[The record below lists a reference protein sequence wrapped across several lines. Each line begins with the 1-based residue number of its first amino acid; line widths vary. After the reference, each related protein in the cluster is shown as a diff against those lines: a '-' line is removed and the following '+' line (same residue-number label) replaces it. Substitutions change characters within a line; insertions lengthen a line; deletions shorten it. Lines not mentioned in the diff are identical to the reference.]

1 MPRLANGHLSHVP
14 GKGFRVSAGYYL
26 KGGKRTPKVFW
37 LGHDPV
43 VAHYYADQARGN
55 WTAITSTE
63 GTVWTDEEL
72 AGLKEA
78 VAFFTRT
85 RAAVFA
91 KHERSKRDVAL
102 EAAMVKQMFGVP
114 AQQQQ
119 QQMVPASEVV
129 EPPTVAKLY
138 AALDAYKTAMQ
149 AKTFSPSYKRRVIEC
164 VDTLKRYRPDIDL
177 LSVDRVWL
185 ETLTDEIKAR
195 PLSRKKDRR
204 TKKREPIKP
213 GTVKTL
219 LQHWRQAFD
228 WIDRASDSDRFGRWE
243 APKRMNELFACDL
256 NALRTKVERDKA
268 ADGPEQLTVPEIK
281 KLIHK
286 GDDRQRMLMLMGL
299 FAGMGQTELRWCRR
313 DEFDLAAAKFTHRR
327 NKTGQKGSWY
337 LPPELVTLLREYFKD
352 VKPLADGSAFS
363 TREGHPLVTET
374 SDSVRQW
381 FEDVRKEAE
390 LKRPGV
396 TFYALRRFFGD
407 RAKRKGGVELRDAA
421 LAHAGHSV
429 GDKHYSNFRDF
440 EKVQEL
446 GRELYAELKKA
457 GVFKWPEERDVENQN
472 KKVAAA
478 A

>member
-1 MPRLANGHLSHVP
+1 MPRLANGQLSHVP
-14 GKGFRVSAGYYL
+14 GKGFRVSVGYYL
-26 KGGKRTPKVFW
+26 KGGKPTPKVFW

-55 WTAITSTE
+55 WFAITLTG
-63 GTVWTDEEL
+63 GTVWTDDEL
-72 AGLKEA
+72 TGLKDA

-91 KHERSKRDVAL
+91 KHERRKRDLAL
-102 EAAMVKQMFGVP
+102 EAEMVTQRFGVP
-114 AQQQQ
+114 AQR
-119 QQMVPASEVV
+119 QQMPPASEVA
-129 EPPTVAKLY
+129 EPPAAAKLY
-138 AALDAYKTAMQ
+138 AALEAYKTAMQ
-149 AKTFSPSYKRRVIEC
+149 AKTFSPSYKRRIEEC
-164 VDTLKRYRPDIDL
+164 VDTLKRYRPDVDL
-177 LSVDRVWL
+177 SSVDRVWL

-195 PLSRKKDRR
+195 PLSRTKDRR
-204 TKKREPIKP
+204 TKKRERIQP

-243 APKRMNELFACDL
+243 APKRMNDLFACDL

-286 GDDRQRMLMLMGL
+286 GNDRQRMLMLMGL

-313 DEFDLAAAKFTHRR
+313 DEFDLAAATFTHRR
-327 NKTGQKGSWY
+327 NKTGQKGSWH
-337 LPPELVTLLREYFKD
+337 LPPELVKLLREYFKD

-363 TREGHPLVTET
+363 TREGQPLVTET

-381 FEDVRKEAE
+381 FEDVRKETGLE
-390 LKRPGV
+390 RPGV
-396 TFYALRRFFGD
+396 TFYALRRFLGD
-407 RAKRKGGVELRDAA
+407 RAKRKGGIELRDAA

-446 GRELYAELKKA
+446 GRELHAELTKA
-457 GVFKWPEERDVENQN
+457 GVFKWPKESEGEKNMQAS
-472 KKVAAA
+472 AAA
-478 A
+478 